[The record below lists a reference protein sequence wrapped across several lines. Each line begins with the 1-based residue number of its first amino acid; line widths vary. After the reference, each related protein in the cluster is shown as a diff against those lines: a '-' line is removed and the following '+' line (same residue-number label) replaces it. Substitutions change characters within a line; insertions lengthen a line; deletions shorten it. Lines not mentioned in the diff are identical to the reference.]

1 MKLVSYIIIFLS
13 LMLNGNAQ
21 EKAIILKNVN
31 VVDVVQGNIR
41 KGQDIVIKKGIIQA
55 IGKNIGER
63 VSGEAR
69 DLTGM
74 YVMPGLIDAH
84 VHIANDPK
92 ESRESRAK
100 HLEYFL
106 RHGITSIR
114 DAAGDARVLQ
124 ELKDGVQQGKYLGPD
139 IYYAAFMAGPAYFE
153 GNDRE
158 KSMVEGWSEPYAPWM
173 QCIRPDSDLDKAMED
188 VKAWG
193 CTGVKIYGGFDREAL
208 LLLVRKAK
216 EHGLQVWGH
225 ATLFPAKPRDVADAG
240 VQVISHAYM
249 LEWEGVS
256 EELSGNIFENYEKF
270 YDKIDHEKMSVEHFL
285 QTVKSKGLIFDPT
298 LFLCM
303 ENKMDWAA
311 RFVERANQIGVKIC
325 AGTDYINDLNRPF
338 PFIFDELDLY
348 VEKCGFYPMEAIFT
362 VTKVAAEAL
371 GVSDKVGTVDVG
383 KQADLLILSGNP
395 FDDIKELRKI
405 KVVIKRGIEINV
417 N

>member
-114 DAAGDARVLQ
+114 DAAGDARVLR
-124 ELKDGVQQGKYLGPD
+124 ELKE
-139 IYYAAFMAGPAYFE
+139 AYNR
-153 GNDRE
+153 GNTWGLT
-158 KSMVEGWSEPYAPWM
+158 SIM
-173 QCIRPDSDLDKAMED
+173 RPLWQDLPILKEMTGR
-188 VKAWG
+188 KAWWKAGLNLTLLG
-193 CTGVKIYGGFDREAL
+193 CSAS
-208 LLLVRKAK
+208 VRI
-216 EHGLQVWGH
+216 
-225 ATLFPAKPRDVADAG
+225 
-240 VQVISHAYM
+240 VI
-249 LEWEGVS
+249 W
-256 EELSGNIFENYEKF
+256 
-270 YDKIDHEKMSVEHFL
+270 
-285 QTVKSKGLIFDPT
+285 
-298 LFLCM
+298 
-303 ENKMDWAA
+303 
-311 RFVERANQIGVKIC
+311 
-325 AGTDYINDLNRPF
+325 
-338 PFIFDELDLY
+338 
-348 VEKCGFYPMEAIFT
+348 
-362 VTKVAAEAL
+362 
-371 GVSDKVGTVDVG
+371 
-383 KQADLLILSGNP
+383 
-395 FDDIKELRKI
+395 
-405 KVVIKRGIEINV
+405 IKRWRM
-417 N
+417 

>member
-124 ELKDGVQQGKYLGPD
+124 ELKEGVQQGKYLGPD

-158 KSMVEGWSEPYAPWM
+158 
-173 QCIRPDSDLDKAMED
+173 
-188 VKAWG
+188 
-193 CTGVKIYGGFDREAL
+193 
-208 LLLVRKAK
+208 
-216 EHGLQVWGH
+216 
-225 ATLFPAKPRDVADAG
+225 
-240 VQVISHAYM
+240 
-249 LEWEGVS
+249 
-256 EELSGNIFENYEKF
+256 
-270 YDKIDHEKMSVEHFL
+270 
-285 QTVKSKGLIFDPT
+285 
-298 LFLCM
+298 
-303 ENKMDWAA
+303 
-311 RFVERANQIGVKIC
+311 
-325 AGTDYINDLNRPF
+325 
-338 PFIFDELDLY
+338 
-348 VEKCGFYPMEAIFT
+348 
-362 VTKVAAEAL
+362 
-371 GVSDKVGTVDVG
+371 
-383 KQADLLILSGNP
+383 
-395 FDDIKELRKI
+395 
-405 KVVIKRGIEINV
+405 
-417 N
+417 